1 MNGKNLCIEGPQKM
15 QGELLVQGSKNTA
28 LPVLAATLLG
38 KGVFVLHHC
47 PKISDVEHML
57 EMLEVA
63 GCTVGREGHMLL
75 IDTRQADQYC
85 VTGNGAGKMRSTD
98 YTAWQHSWKNASGR
112 NSLSGRM

>member
-1 MNGKNLCIEGPQKM
+1 M

-63 GCTVGREGHMLL
+63 GLSVCMENGSAEMKK
-75 IDTRQADQYC
+75 IADVIC
-85 VTGNGAGKMRSTD
+85 PSVTEDGIKKAFEKYHLM
-98 YTAWQHSWKNASGR
+98 
-112 NSLSGRM
+112 

>member
-1 MNGKNLCIEGPQKM
+1 MNEKHLCIEGPQKM

-57 EMLEVA
+57 EMLETA
-63 GCTVGREGHMLL
+63 GCAVSREGHMLI
-75 IDTRQADQYC
+75 IDTREADRYC
-85 VTGNGAGKMRSTD
+85 VTGNGAGKMRSTI
-98 YTAWQHSWKNASGR
+98 TLLGAAG
-112 NSLSGRM
+112 GCV